1 MSQSPTEV
9 LDRMFGAYFFCRS
22 YRGEGTST
30 LSIPDHGISVVRHF
44 SLLFN
49 RHVGFRYELRSPRR
63 DGSSTLHVLWLDK
76 GTLREHRSA
85 TSTSQDEPAS
95 PVVPGTTSQPPA
107 GLEMTIIDF
116 LLLPRIISEGHP
128 FSEIYRSS
136 RVRSEPPIGPAH
148 CDILHAPG
156 PDSTFQEIWIHR
168 QTSTLILERKEEIF
182 RPKPETADEILRR
195 TPQDLASRPDVIE
208 LATKLSQTS
217 GQPIRYRAVTK
228 HTATLNID
236 IDESELKFEAPPE
249 T

>member
-1 MSQSPTEV
+1 
-9 LDRMFGAYFFCRS
+9 MFGAYALCRT
-22 YRGEGTST
+22 YRGDGTST

-44 SLLFN
+44 SILFD
-49 RHVGFRYELRSPRR
+49 RYGGFRYELRSPRR

-95 PVVPGTTSQPPA
+95 LVVPGTTSQPPT
-107 GLEMTIIDF
+107 GLEMTIPDM
-116 LLLPRIISEGHP
+116 LLPPSIMQYEEHP
-128 FSEIYRSS
+128 FWDTFWNAQIRA
-136 RVRSEPPIGPAH
+136 EPATGPAH
-148 CDILHAPG
+148 CDILHIPG

-182 RPKPETADEILRR
+182 RPKPESPDEILRR
-195 TPQDLASRPDVIE
+195 APQDLASRPDVIE

-217 GQPIRYRAVTK
+217 GQPIRYRVVTK
-228 HTATLNID
+228 HTVALNVN

-249 T
+249 P